1 MAPPRV
7 LDWKDINSDT
17 IVYESA
23 KQNKHNGMTVPVK
36 YKDNKD
42 GTLHPIVIQTPVMS
56 LPFGVSD
63 KVLEQYGR
71 KIEASLSFPGYAPT
85 GEGDDVVPNWDSEEM
100 RAFYDW
106 VSMWDELNPAVV
118 AKNSQTFFRKQISDV
133 VVRELYKTNIKPSSQ
148 PQKYSPTVRCKVPV
162 ASDKPTTDFYNVESK
177 GPVPIDMN
185 RVRTGSRVIALLKT
199 TGLWFA
205 GKSFGMNFHV
215 VQMVQLASDKFEGC
229 AISVPP
235 SLVPVD
241 STPQTKRPIAF
252 DPGTPPRPDDTASQN
267 PPKRVCVG
275 A

>member
-7 LDWKDINSDT
+7 LDWKDINEET
-17 IVYESA
+17 IVYENA

-36 YKDNKD
+36 YKDKN
-42 GTLHPIVIQTPVMS
+42 GTLHPIVVQTPVMS
-56 LPFGVSD
+56 LPFGLSD

-71 KIEASLSFPGYAPT
+71 KIEASLSFPGYTPN
-85 GEGDDVVPNWDSEEM
+85 GEGEDVVPNWDTEEM
-100 RAFYDW
+100 QQFYNW
-106 VSMWDELNPAVV
+106 MSMWDGLNPDVV

-133 VVRELYKTNIKPSSQ
+133 VVRELYKPNIKPSSQ
-148 PQKYSPTVRCKVPV
+148 PHKYSPTVRCKVPV

-177 GPVPIDMN
+177 GPVEIDMN

-229 AISVPP
+229 AITVPP
-235 SLVPVD
+235 SLVPPQQD
-241 STPQTKRPIAF
+241 SELPKKRPLEF
-252 DPGTPPRPDDTASQN
+252 DPGTPPRLDESVS
-267 PPKRVCVG
+267 KRVCVG